1 MHLHRSTRGTRLWLF
16 RVESRGRVKLA
27 REGPGPAGARLRR
40 KLAAHDTE
48 EPRRSGR
55 GLPWGARP
63 SVTAALSPS
72 MTTQPTPDPEPGLC
86 PSAPWPNVKEREFN
100 GPALLL
106 GMKGMKFS
114 PVVTGIDFDTHTW
127 TNQSLR
133 KGASG
138 LRAASRCR
146 HGLFWGT
153 VCTAQTTVCGALTP
167 SSLPDLERGIRSDR
181 AVPVQLE
188 IAIPYSSAS
197 AINATIL
204 PAQYTLFSQYL
215 CADVVMLCPTRALI

>member
-1 MHLHRSTRGTRLWLF
+1 M
-16 RVESRGRVKLA
+16 
-27 REGPGPAGARLRR
+27 
-40 KLAAHDTE
+40 
-48 EPRRSGR
+48 
-55 GLPWGARP
+55 
-63 SVTAALSPS
+63 TAALSPS

-153 VCTAQTTVCGALTP
+153 VCTRTANDAEPLLPVTP
-167 SSLPDLERGIRSDR
+167 RS
-181 AVPVQLE
+181 
-188 IAIPYSSAS
+188 
-197 AINATIL
+197 
-204 PAQYTLFSQYL
+204 
-215 CADVVMLCPTRALI
+215 